1 MVNYAHLLPQINY
14 PSWGQDGVRMVCSH
28 MEAVGVC

>member
-14 PSWGQDGVRMVCSH
+14 PSWGQDGVRMVCSLL
-28 MEAVGVC
+28 VGVC